1 MVNMI
6 DFIDL
11 KAQQNRIKDKI
22 DAGIQ
27 NVLAH
32 GQYILGPEVTELE
45 EKLALV
51 LGLVMKLLLQ
61 VSLILQ
67 QPKQLH
73 F

>member
-45 EKLALV
+45 EKLADCTN
-51 LGLVMKLLLQ
+51 G
-61 VSLILQ
+61 IWYWAW
-67 QPKQLH
+67 
-73 F
+73 